1 MDYALERAL
10 MAPVTT
16 AQSSPGTSTRLVSLD
31 VFRGLTMAGM
41 VIVNNPG
48 DWANVYWPLLHAEW
62 NGWTP
67 TDLIF
72 PFFLF
77 IVGVAITL
85 SKRTASTGSIL
96 KRGAV
101 IVAVGLFLA
110 GFPRFDPSHWRIPG
124 VLQRIGICY
133 AVAALAYRG
142 VMGRSGGSNARAAY
156 VPLAALAA
164 LLMLAYWAA
173 MMLIPVPGASA
184 GDLAAGHD
192 LGAYVDRAVF
202 GTHTWKPTWDPEGLL
217 STVPAIATTLLGTLA
232 GLWLRSDASP
242 SRKAGILAVAGAIAI
257 AIGEAWH
264 LVFPINKNLWT
275 SSYVMFTGGAAAAF
289 LALCYWTLDVKSWRT
304 WSKPFVIL
312 GMNALALFAFSAL
325 LVKTMARIRITLD
338 DGTAMSSSQ
347 WVYTK
352 LFAPY
357 LASKNASLAYA
368 LANLALLFLV
378 LLWMYRR
385 KIFLKA

>member
-1 MDYALERAL
+1 

-16 AQSSPGTSTRLVSLD
+16 ASAPASSTRLLSLD

-48 DWANVYWPLLHAEW
+48 DWGHVYWPLLHADW

-85 SKRTASTGSIL
+85 SRRSASTASIL

-101 IVAVGLFLA
+101 IFAVGLFLA

-124 VLQRIGICY
+124 VLQRIAICY
-133 AVAALAYRG
+133 AVAAIYYRAVLTRRGAAAPTPGRTGAY
-142 VMGRSGGSNARAAY
+142 A
-156 VPLAALAA
+156 PLAVAA
-164 LLMLAYWAA
+164 AVLMLVYWAV
-173 MMLIPVPGASA
+173 MMLVPVPGGTA
-184 GDLAAGHD
+184 GNLTAGND
-192 LGAYVDRAVF
+192 LGAYVDRAIF
-202 GTHTWKPTWDPEGLL
+202 GSHTWKPTWDPEGLL
-217 STVPAIATTLLGTLA
+217 STVPAIATTLLGTIA
-232 GLWLRSDASP
+232 GLWMRSDATP
-242 SRKAGILAVAGAIAI
+242 ARKAGVLALAGVVAI
-257 AIGEAWH
+257 AIGELWNVA
-264 LVFPINKNLWT
+264 FPINKNLWT
-275 SSYVMFTGGAAAAF
+275 SSYVMFTAGAAAVF
-289 LALCYWTLDVKSWRT
+289 LALCYWVLDVKQWRA
-304 WSKPFVIL
+304 WAKPFVIL

-325 LVKTMARIRITLD
+325 MVKTMARISITLD
-338 DGTAMSSSQ
+338 DGTTMSSSR
-347 WVYTK
+347 WIYAK
-352 LFAPY
+352 LFEPFLAP
-357 LASKNASLAYA
+357 KNASLAYA
-368 LANLALLFLV
+368 LANLAVLFLV

>member
-1 MDYALERAL
+1 
-10 MAPVTT
+10 MAPVTSV
-16 AQSSPGTSTRLVSLD
+16 QSSPATSTRLVSLD

-48 DWANVYWPLLHAEW
+48 DWGNVYWPLLHADW

-101 IVAVGLFLA
+101 IIAVGLFLA

-124 VLQRIGICY
+124 VLQRIGVCY
-133 AVAALAYRG
+133 AFAALAYHRVTG
-142 VMGRSGGSNARAAY
+142 GSGGSNPRAAS
-156 VPLAALAA
+156 VPLAVLAA
-164 LLMLAYWAA
+164 VLMLVYWAA
-173 MMLIPVPGASA
+173 MTLIPVPGGVA
-184 GDLAAGHD
+184 GNLTAGND
-192 LGAYVDRAVF
+192 LGAYVDRTVF
-202 GTHTWKPTWDPEGLL
+202 GSHTWKPTWDPEGLL

-232 GLWLRSDASP
+232 GLWLRSDASA
-242 SRKAGILAVAGAIAI
+242 SRKAGMLAVAGAIAI

-275 SSYVMFTGGAAAAF
+275 SSYVMFTGGAAAMF
-289 LALCYWTLDVKSWRT
+289 LALCYWTLDVKLWRG
-304 WSKPFVIL
+304 WSRPFVIL

-325 LVKTMARIRITLD
+325 LVKTMARLTITMN
-338 DGTAMSSSQ
+338 DGTAISSSR
-347 WVYTK
+347 WAYTT

-357 LASKNASLAYA
+357 FAPKNASLAYA

-385 KIFLKA
+385 QIFLKA

>member
-1 MDYALERAL
+1 MV
-10 MAPVTT
+10 PVTT
-16 AQSSPGTSTRLVSLD
+16 AGATASSTRLVSLD

-48 DWANVYWPLLHAEW
+48 DWGNVYWPLLHADW

-85 SKRTASTGSIL
+85 SRRSASAASIV

-101 IVAVGLFLA
+101 IFAVGLFLA

-124 VLQRIGICY
+124 VLQRIAVCY
-133 AVAALAYRG
+133 AVTALLYRWVLSRVSGDAADVRRAYAPLG
-142 VMGRSGGSNARAAY
+142 MAA
-156 VPLAALAA
+156 AA
-164 LLMLAYWAA
+164 LMLAYWAA
-173 MMLIPVPGASA
+173 VTLIPVPGGTA
-184 GDLAAGHD
+184 GDLSPGKD
-192 LGAYVDRAVF
+192 LGAYIDRLLLQ
-202 GTHTWKPTWDPEGLL
+202 GHIYKPTWDPEGLL

-232 GLWLRSDASP
+232 GLWMRSDAAP
-242 SRKAGILAVAGAIAI
+242 SRKAGMLAVAGLAAI
-257 AIGEAWH
+257 AIGEIWNLA
-264 LVFPINKNLWT
+264 FPINKNLWT
-275 SSYVMFTGGAAAAF
+275 SSYVMFMAGAAALF
-289 LALCYWTLDVKSWRT
+289 LALCYWVLDVKQWRA
-304 WSKPFVIL
+304 WAKPFVIL

-325 LVKTMARIRITLD
+325 MVKTMARISITLD
-338 DGTAMSSSQ
+338 DGTTVSSST
-347 WVYTK
+347 WIYTT

-357 LASKNASLAYA
+357 LAPKNASLAYA
-368 LANLALLFLV
+368 VANLAVLFLV

>member
-1 MDYALERAL
+1 
-10 MAPVTT
+10 MARLAT
-16 AQSSPGTSTRLVSLD
+16 ATAPASSTRLVSLD
-31 VFRGLTMAGM
+31 VFRGITMAGM

-48 DWANVYWPLLHAEW
+48 DWGNVYWPLLHADW

-85 SKRTASTGSIL
+85 SKRTASASSIV

-101 IVAVGLFLA
+101 IFAVGLFLA
-110 GFPRFDPSHWRIPG
+110 GFPRFDPAHWRIPG
-124 VLQRIGICY
+124 VLQRIAICY
-133 AVAALAYRG
+133 TA
-142 VMGRSGGSNARAAY
+142 
-156 VPLAALAA
+156 AA
-164 LLMLAYWAA
+164 LLYKANGKARVLGAVAGVLMLVYWAA
-173 MMLIPVPGASA
+173 MALIPVPGGVA
-184 GDLAAGHD
+184 GDLTAGHD
-192 LGAYVDRAVF
+192 IGSYIDRTVF

-232 GLWLRSDASP
+232 GLWMRRDLTPRQ
-242 SRKAGILAVAGAIAI
+242 RAGWLALAGAGAII
-257 AIGEAWH
+257 VGELWH

-275 SSYVMFTGGAAAAF
+275 SSYVMFTAGAAALF
-289 LALCYWTLDVKSWRT
+289 LALCYWAFDVKGWRA
-304 WSKPFVIL
+304 WARPFIIL

-325 LVKTMARIRITLD
+325 LVKTMARITITLD
-338 DGTAMSSSQ
+338 DGTAMSSSR
-347 WVYTK
+347 WIYTT
-352 LFAPY
+352 LFSPY
-357 LASKNASLAYA
+357 LAPKNASLAYA
-368 LANLALLFLV
+368 VANLALLFLV